1 MRFSQHHSCR
11 QYMTL
16 KIFLF
21 WIHKANFVRLR
32 HVSSLAVSSSY
43 RRNSLSLFSFQFIPE
58 DKHLLLT
65 LEHVKNVWLIFLLTI
80 KYIRVFKNTYP
91 DNSCAA
97 LESCLRRRGKKNQS
111 QQTPENKVGIN
122 FLPFFFKKWKM
133 KALISLE
140 PAEFS
145 FRVAKQ

>member
-1 MRFSQHHSCR
+1 MRFSQQHSCR

-16 KIFLF
+16 KNFPF
-21 WIHKANFVRLR
+21 WIHKANFAHLR

-65 LEHVKNVWLIFLLTI
+65 LEHVKNVLLIFLLTI
-80 KYIRVFKNTYP
+80 KHIRVFKNTYP

-97 LESCLRRRGKKNQS
+97 FRILLAKKEIKKIIASKHQKTKSVLIFCHFSSKN
-111 QQTPENKVGIN
+111 E
-122 FLPFFFKKWKM
+122 KWK
-133 KALISLE
+133 
-140 PAEFS
+140 P
-145 FRVAKQ
+145 